1 MDKKNK
7 LDAVVIVAGGSGKRM
22 NTKIPKQF
30 IVIQDLPI
38 LMHTI
43 KKFYDYNNEI
53 EIILVLPK
61 NQFEYWKSLCDKYD
75 FKIKHK
81 LTEGGKERFFSVK
94 NGLKSVSMKSGIVA
108 IHDGVRP
115 FVSAD
120 MIKRGVETATKFKTA
135 IPVIPV
141 TASVILVEEN
151 QNKSID
157 RTKIKLVQTPQI
169 FDIEIIKKAY
179 ETDFSPLFTD
189 DASVVETLGQKKY
202 LFDGDI
208 ENIKI
213 TTKFDLNFADFLIS
227 TLNK

>member
-169 FDIEIIKKAY
+169 FDIEIIKKH
-179 ETDFSPLFTD
+179 TKQIFLHSLQM
-189 DASVVETLGQKKY
+189 TLRW
-202 LFDGDI
+202 
-208 ENIKI
+208 
-213 TTKFDLNFADFLIS
+213 
-227 TLNK
+227 